1 MHALRSCDFC
11 GADAA
16 GAFEIVPP
24 ELEPTEAEQ
33 RRVVLCVDCKD
44 RLEVLIEPL
53 LARAGAEDETAAGD
67 EADAN
72 DGESAGTDYAVATA
86 DDSTQKRDRTSSPNA
101 TVSEP
106 DADPESGADSEPA
119 ESESETGSD
128 DSADTDS
135 SDVSLLEDGITFE
148 HGDGAD
154 DSEVD
159 AAEVA
164 ELVAA
169 TDGKPDS
176 GAPAENDAGRDGADE
191 GDEPDAE
198 STDAPTSPPPAYGK
212 VVRLLRNR
220 EFPMQRRA
228 VEELA
233 AGAYDLEDDEVE
245 AIIDYALEDGE
256 FVEER
261 GMLSRP

>member
-53 LARAGAEDETAAGD
+53 LARAGAEDEPAADD

-72 DGESAGTDYAVATA
+72 DGESAGTGSVAAIA
-86 DDSTQKRDRTSSPNA
+86 DDSTQKRDRASSPNA
-101 TVSEP
+101 TVSEL
-106 DADPESGADSEPA
+106 DADPVSDADSESA
-119 ESESETGSD
+119 ESEAGSD
-128 DSADTDS
+128 GSADTDS

-148 HGDGAD
+148 HGDGAN

-164 ELVAA
+164 DLVAA
-169 TDGKPDS
+169 ADGKPDS
-176 GAPAENDAGRDGADE
+176 GAPEANDAGRDGADE

-233 AGAYDLEDDEVE
+233 AGAYDLEGDEVE
-245 AIIDYALEDGE
+245 AIVDYALEDGE